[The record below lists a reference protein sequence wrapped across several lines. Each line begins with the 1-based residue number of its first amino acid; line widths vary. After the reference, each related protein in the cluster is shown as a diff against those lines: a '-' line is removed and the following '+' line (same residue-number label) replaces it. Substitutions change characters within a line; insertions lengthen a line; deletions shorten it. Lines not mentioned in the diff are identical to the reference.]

1 MRIGHYSEICKKENQ
16 SPFGKWH
23 RLLKVC
29 QQRENLGAVLVLLD
43 GDSNWVWNRKGPVK
57 GQPFC
62 AMRAAQILAQ
72 EAREVGAGRR
82 FSLAV
87 VFACQEFES
96 WFVVAA
102 NSLVGKSFPD
112 GRIILPEAVSD
123 IPPCPESSP
132 RDAKG
137 WLNKKIPTGYN
148 PVRDQKELAKIV
160 DLDLI
165 RQKMRSFQRFETA
178 IKELVEAIRSEQPI
192 STPQAQPGR
201 G

>member
-1 MRIGHYSEICKKENQ
+1 M
-16 SPFGKWH
+16 
-23 RLLKVC
+23 
-29 QQRENLGAVLVLLD
+29 
-43 GDSNWVWNRKGPVK
+43 K

-62 AMRAAQILAQ
+62 AMRAAQILVQ
-72 EAREVGAGRR
+72 EAREVGTGRR

-148 PVRDQKELAKIV
+148 PVRDQQGACE
-160 DLDLI
+160 DCGS
-165 RQKMRSFQRFETA
+165 RSHSPEDA
-178 IKELVEAIRSEQPI
+178 ILSAVRDGDKGA
-192 STPQAQPGR
+192 GR
-201 G
+201 GDSERAANQHPSGSAWPRMRCSSPQTQFN